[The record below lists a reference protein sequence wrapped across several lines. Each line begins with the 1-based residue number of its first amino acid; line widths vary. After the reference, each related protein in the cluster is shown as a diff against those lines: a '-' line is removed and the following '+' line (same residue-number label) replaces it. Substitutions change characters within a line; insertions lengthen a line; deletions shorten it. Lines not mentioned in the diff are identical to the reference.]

1 MSTREETGRENP
13 SVGWIALVGAGPGD
27 PELLTI
33 RGRRYLEAADVVV
46 YDRLV
51 DQRLLGHA
59 PKDAELIDVG
69 KKPGG
74 PRDRQEEINAL
85 LVERARSGKRV
96 VRLKGGDPFIFGRGG
111 EEVAALAKANI
122 PFEIVPGITSAIG
135 APTYAGI
142 PLTHRGVSSSL
153 TIVTGSESPDKE
165 GGLVDWDLLA
175 KSGDTLSLLMGWENL
190 PAISQA
196 LINGGRE
203 EDTPVAVVQWGTW
216 SNQKT
221 VVGPLADIAER
232 ARREGLSNPV
242 VVVVGE
248 VVNLRAASRWF
259 DNRPLTGKRVL
270 VTRSRTQSADLADL
284 LERAGAEPVEVPTI
298 EIQPVDDFC
307 KVDAEL
313 ARLTEYDWV
322 VFTSTNAV
330 EQLFGRLD
338 ALGRDARQLH
348 GSRVAAIG
356 TATASA
362 LSERGIVADLISRE
376 SVSQSLIDGLAEQ
389 GVAGQSILLPGAEI
403 RPERLRRGLRDLGAE
418 VREVTLYR
426 TVAPSGAGERLAEA
440 LEPGVDVVTFT
451 SSSTVTN
458 LVALLDGDVTR
469 LGGGRVACIGRVTAE
484 TARKAELN
492 VDILA
497 EDSTAA
503 GLVDAIV
510 GHYMPE
516 GSRA

>member
-1 MSTREETGRENP
+1 MSYREETGREIP
-13 SVGWIALVGAGPGD
+13 SDGWVALVGAGPGD

-51 DQRLLGHA
+51 DRRLLGHA

-74 PRDRQEEINAL
+74 PRDRQEEINAVL
-85 LVERARSGKRV
+85 IDRAQSGKRV

-111 EEVAALAKANI
+111 EEVAALAEANV
-122 PFEIVPGITSAIG
+122 PFEVVPGITSAIG

-142 PLTHRGVSSSL
+142 PLTHRGVASSL
-153 TIVTGSESPDKE
+153 TIVTGSESPDKD

-175 KSGDTLSLLMGWENL
+175 KSGGTLSLLMGWENL
-190 PAISQA
+190 PAITQA
-196 LINGGRE
+196 LIDGGRE

-216 SNQKT
+216 SNQRT
-221 VVGPLADIAER
+221 VIGSLADIAER

-248 VVNLRAASRWF
+248 VVNLREVSRWF
-259 DNRPLTGKRVL
+259 DNRPLFGKRVL
-270 VTRSRTQSADLADL
+270 VTRSRTQSADLVDL

-298 EIQPVDDFC
+298 EIQPVEDFC

-313 ARLTEYDWV
+313 ARLTEYNWI

-348 GSRVAAIG
+348 ASRVAAIG
-356 TATASA
+356 TATAGA

-376 SVSQSLIDGLAEQ
+376 SVSQSLIDGLTEQ
-389 GVAGQSILLPGAEI
+389 GVVGKNILLPGAEI
-403 RPERLRRGLRDLGAE
+403 RPDRLRRGLEGLGAE

-426 TVAPSGAGERLAEA
+426 TVAPSGAGERLAEV
-440 LEPGVDVVTFT
+440 LDVGVDVVTFT

-458 LVALLDGDVTR
+458 LLALLGGDASR
-469 LGGGRVACIGRVTAE
+469 LEGARVACIGRVTAE
-484 TARKAELN
+484 TARKAGLN

-497 EDSTAA
+497 EDSTAG
-503 GLVDAIV
+503 GLVNAIV
-510 GHYMPE
+510 GHYMP
-516 GSRA
+516 